1 VSARGKRCDET
12 SRLEYD
18 HEIPVALGGL
28 TTFANLRLRCR
39 AHNQYA
45 AECVYGVGFMA
56 GKRMP
61 ARRQTVHGAT
71 R

>member
-18 HEIPVALGGL
+18 HEIPVALGGS
-28 TTFANLRLRCR
+28 TTVANLRLRCR

-45 AECVYGVGFMA
+45 AECVYGAGFMA
-56 GKRMP
+56 GKRVL
-61 ARRQTVHGAT
+61 ARRQ
-71 R
+71 